1 MHVNQT
7 TGQYY
12 KDPLKIPMR
21 SLAIF
26 AAIFMGID
34 LFFSLSLGLKDMWR
48 KEMTNCGKRVGDTL
62 YIRKW
67 MILSS
72 ITIYHW

>member
-7 TGQYY
+7 VGQYY
-12 KDPLKIPMR
+12 KDSLKIPMR

-34 LFFSLSLGLKDMWR
+34 LFFSLSLSLKDMWR
-48 KEMTNCGKRVGDTL
+48 KENDKLWKKSRRYFIYKEMDDT
-62 YIRKW
+62 IIHNNR
-67 MILSS
+67 S
-72 ITIYHW
+72 

>member
-7 TGQYY
+7 ACQYY

-48 KEMTNCGKRVGDTL
+48 KENDKLWKKSRRYFIYKEMDDT
-62 YIRKW
+62 IIHNNR
-67 MILSS
+67 S
-72 ITIYHW
+72 